1 MTNWMNLKRRLKSI
15 PLLALLF
22 VAGALAAE
30 PATPASADAASVA
43 SSATPVPSN
52 APSAASAA
60 APAAI
65 SAPDAAPP
73 ALPSAFADPDD
84 VPMPDPDLWYRIR
97 VGFALDPLDS
107 PLVADAEE
115 WYTSRPDYI
124 KRFVDRGS
132 LYLHYIV
139 EQVEKRGMPMEIA
152 LLPVVES
159 AFAPNA
165 RSRSKASGL
174 WQFIPS
180 TGKHFGLTQNWWRDN
195 RRDIVA
201 ATDAALNYLQR
212 LHDTFGSWEL
222 ALAAYNCGEG
232 CVSRAIAYNQS
243 RGLPTDYLSLTKLP
257 PETRNYVPKLIA
269 VKNIVLSPA
278 TYGIEL
284 ESVPDQPYFTTVPAP
299 PRIDVKVAAKLAG
312 MSEEEFT
319 ALNPALNKPVAVAA
333 KAGTLVLP
341 LDKAEA
347 FKANLESL
355 RQAAGELD
363 HVRRA
368 PGGVAGRD
376 RAPPRHDDGAV
387 ARGQRFRPPRPP
399 RAAAL
404 GGSRAGADQRA
415 GGLSQARGDGIGPHR
430 FDRNSPAR
438 RGGVIP
444 RRELVHGARRRHALR
459 HRAALRYRAGRAAQ
473 PQPTFGEQ
481 PHPPGPQA
489 AAALIRLAGTLDAS
503 PREPP

>member
-22 VAGALAAE
+22 AAGALAAE
-30 PATPASADAASVA
+30 PS
-43 SSATPVPSN
+43 
-52 APSAASAA
+52 
-60 APAAI
+60 APAAPPASP
-65 SAPDAAPP
+65 SAQP

-174 WQFIPS
+174 WQFVPS

-212 LHDTFGSWEL
+212 LHETFGSWEL

-232 CVSRAIAYNQS
+232 CVSRAIAYNQR

-299 PRIDVKVAAKLAG
+299 PKIDVKVAAKLAG
-312 MSEEEFT
+312 MSEEEFA
-319 ALNPALNKPVAVAA
+319 ALNPALNKPVAVAP
-333 KAGTLVLP
+333 AGLVLP
-341 LDKAEA
+341 LDKAEM
-347 FKANLESL
+347 FKANLEAYDKPLVSWTTYRARRGESL
-355 RQAAGELD
+355 DAIARHHGTTMAQLRAANDSIRLD
-363 HVRRA
+363 RRGRLRWAAPVLVPIRARAVSAKPRVAAVSVRTA
-368 PGGVAGRD
+368 SIGI
-376 RAPPRHDDGAV
+376 
-387 ARGQRFRPPRPP
+387 PP
-399 RAAAL
+399 RAATTSSRVA
-404 GGSRAGADQRA
+404 SWYTVRAGDTLYAIA
-415 GGLSQARGDGIGPHR
+415 LR
-430 FDRNSPAR
+430 FDIA
-438 RGGVIP
+438 
-444 RRELVHGARRRHALR
+444 LDALR
-459 HRAALRYRAGRAAQ
+459 GLNRLSASSLIHPGLR
-473 PQPTFGEQ
+473 
-481 PHPPGPQA
+481 
-489 AAALIRLAGTLDAS
+489 LRL
-503 PREPP
+503 R